1 MKPNFSR
8 WRRMNRLEIKLLL
21 WSIVLIVLSVVAL
34 SCTDDINLKL
44 LTIGGAFLIEMCASI
59 RINHKHQV
67 QPISNTYFL
76 AYTVGFI
83 GLTIAD
89 LICII
94 KMKESSDI
102 LYAMLIS
109 GALFIY
115 VLGLMI
121 MHQPDYEDTPPRY
134 PPDNGFHGTH
144 PRHKR

>member
-8 WRRMNRLEIKLLL
+8 WCQMNRQEIKLLL
-21 WSIVLIVLSVVAL
+21 WSIALIVLSIVAL
-34 SCTDDINLKL
+34 SCTNDTNLKL
-44 LTIGGAFLIEMCASI
+44 LIIGGAFLIEMGVSI

-67 QPISNTYFL
+67 QPLSNTYFF

-94 KMKESSDI
+94 KMKDSSDI

-109 GALFIY
+109 GALSIY
-115 VLGLMI
+115 VLGLMV
-121 MHQPDYEDTPPRY
+121 MHQPDHEDNPPRY
-134 PPDNGFHGTH
+134 PPDNGFHGTY
-144 PRHKR
+144 PRHER